1 MSVIYHETPALSERG
16 AFTNLIKNIN
26 KEIDIDHDDYDE
38 QWTSFGQKLS
48 QPSSQKKYDETK
60 TWKEIFNEPDFWLF
74 SRVPHLSPF
83 EDTSPNARLVD
94 QLEFIAE
101 VLEFLTNPMIMHSG
115 SFDEKSAQEWFESL
129 LDENNF
135 SLDVEQ
141 MNGFTPVL
149 EILAQ
154 VRRILFTTS
163 SHNTFVV
170 DLFIISSWT

>member
-1 MSVIYHETPALSERG
+1 
-16 AFTNLIKNIN
+16 
-26 KEIDIDHDDYDE
+26 
-38 QWTSFGQKLS
+38 
-48 QPSSQKKYDETK
+48 
-60 TWKEIFNEPDFWLF
+60 
-74 SRVPHLSPF
+74 
-83 EDTSPNARLVD
+83 
-94 QLEFIAE
+94 
-101 VLEFLTNPMIMHSG
+101 MHSE

-163 SHNTFVV
+163 SHNQHLRRRLVHHLLMDIETYCA
-170 DLFIISSWT
+170 DHGYSSHPLRTMLDVMLMDYDYQFGTPESEIHSPTRSTAYFDF